1 MTINLMTQIKWEK
14 IPLKI
19 QTTPRS
25 LKKNNKKYYINNFL
39 TMKEIEF
46 IIKNPSPKKTPGPDD
61 FKD

>member
-1 MTINLMTQIKWEK
+1 MTINLMTQIKWKK

-19 QTTPRS
+19 QKIPIS
-25 LKKNNKKYYINNFL
+25 LKKNNKKYNINSFL

-46 IIKNPSPKKTPGPDD
+46 MIKNPSPKKTPGPED

>member
-1 MTINLMTQIKWEK
+1 MEK
-14 IPLKI
+14 NSLKKN

-25 LKKNNKKYYINNFL
+25 LKNSNKKYNINSFL